1 MEASSGIME
10 GLLALPSGGGALRA
24 MGERFQPDL
33 LRGTGNYSIPI
44 STLEGPNR
52 LKPDLRLRY
61 STGQGNGSFGLGWRL
76 NLLEVRRRTDRG
88 VPNYG
93 DDDEFI
99 LGESD
104 IMIHV
109 EEGRYRPRSD
119 TQFWDIR
126 REGDGWVIRTK
137 EGCRYVLGSST
148 ASRIAQGEQVFAWL
162 LDTETDAA
170 GNEIHYTYQRRD
182 NQLYLHQVSWSIYS
196 LRFVY
201 EERPDTLHD
210 GRAGFPIRTIWRCAA
225 IELCCERLAQPVLKR
240 YNLRYTQAS
249 GSGISLLTEVRL
261 TGFDETGNSEDFPA
275 IRLTYSQHRPD
286 LAHYLHIGA
295 VSATPPSLDNPDTTL
310 VDMTGDGLPD
320 VLQTGPGGHRFW
332 PNKGNGTFGDMRTL
346 DVAPVGL
353 DLSTPGVS
361 FADMNGDG
369 AADLFRVDTRLG
381 IYVANTAVGAWAKRP
396 TVYRQQLNLR
406 LSATDTRLV
415 DLDGDGVVDLLQSC
429 PHGFLLTYNQG
440 SAGWSRPQTVHRI
453 RDVSRFPD
461 VDLGSPQVRLADM
474 TGDGLT
480 DIVFVDSGRVEYWP
494 YYGYGCWGERVRMKN
509 VPVLPPRYDL
519 DRLFLSDID
528 GDGTADLLYVD
539 FDRVYYWFNQSGQ
552 GWSSR
557 YEVPFVPPPNLPA
570 AHMAD
575 LLGNGTR
582 GLVWSGV
589 PRRNDR
595 TGYRYLDLGG
605 GVKPYLL
612 TRIDDG
618 IGGITDIHYTTSTAL
633 RRDDADAGEPWE
645 SYLPFPVHVVV
656 ALEHT
661 DLATGCVSRTRF
673 RYHRGYYDGHEREFR
688 GFERVE
694 VEQEGDASFPTVIQE
709 TMFYQSAQPG
719 PLAHPSITAEERA
732 EQRAL
737 AGSPIE
743 TKIFEAEVDGTRTL
757 RQSAKL
763 TWAAR
768 LEFGDGQ
775 RFVHSPHLLETVA
788 RDHAPGE
795 PDRIDRARYTYDAYG
810 NVICKE
816 RIGRFSDQPE
826 SEALYTEQRLA
837 YTADEAAWLVGLP
850 ASIET
855 RDRVGHLLSHTLHYY
870 DGLPLKGLSLGQ
882 ATTGLLRRTK
892 ELMLADWALPDGY
905 VDEIDPAWG
914 LEHRGEG
921 YYRTTVAYDHDA
933 AGNVTTQ
940 RDGLDVDKTIVYD
953 SDNLFPVRM
962 TDVDGLVTET
972 DFDRRTAQ
980 PIEVR
985 LPDGTRTR
993 YRYSPLGR
1001 LRAQYD
1007 TAPDGTSQLTQVFDV
1022 DIGDYSA
1029 TPVRP
1034 ARIAS
1039 IRCLTPG
1046 RTLDEF
1052 EDITDMES
1060 LADVNVACDYYDSD
1074 GNLLQRL
1081 GRGPDTPDG
1090 SKRWVIG
1097 KRRDYNVHGHAA
1109 ADYPQEFAPS
1119 LAFQPTAP
1127 TNTPVRFYYLPSG
1140 QMRLI
1145 EHPDGGRLEVRYA
1158 LNRIE
1163 KWDATT
1169 ALTDPPVVERYNA
1182 WGHLTE
1188 MAQPDGAGNTVIY
1201 HHTNDELGRPTQVE
1215 DASGRILMA
1224 YTYAG
1229 SGPAIQITHADAG
1242 RRTYWRDARGQ
1253 LRLRTDSLGRRL
1265 IMDYDAQGRLT
1276 QATDATDPA
1285 APVAVR
1291 KLTYVGSRL
1300 TEVQEGAIRLRY
1312 DYDVAGR
1319 PVQKE
1324 YNFDGGQRL
1333 TLQREYGLL
1342 RELRAIVYPDGTRV
1356 DFAYDQSET
1365 VRSASSFI
1373 DDVHYDAYASPIR
1386 INFAGGAFATY
1397 DYDPAMRRLQIAAL
1411 ESPAGM
1417 VRRLT
1422 FTHDHNGNIATLL
1435 DELPDWRQV
1444 RRFSY
1449 DRLYRLT
1456 RAETHRDDLSTP
1468 SLRDDHYA
1476 YTLNGDL
1483 IQNSE
1488 ALTGT
1493 MVYGDP
1499 AHTGWLTQVQ
1509 AAGAAMPTEL
1519 AYDAAGRLTS
1529 FGNLTNLSYDIWDR
1543 LVAATL
1549 ADGTTVQFEYD
1560 HQGARVHKTVVRA
1573 GVTQETRYIENLY
1586 EDRPDGVRIHVYL
1599 GRLLVATQH
1608 KPAAGA
1614 AQTAFVLTDHLGTAM
1629 ATCDPSGTPL
1639 HNQIYTPFGL
1649 SQRAPSEYDRFL
1661 GLTSDSELS
1670 LAQFGARY
1678 YAPMLGRFITPDWFI
1693 IENPSR
1699 ALHLPQGLNAYSYA
1713 INNPLAFKDATGLW
1727 FGIDDLIVAAV
1738 GFVVGFIAGTIYG
1751 LATGQGWNSLLIGLE
1766 AGLLGAAGAWLAWN
1780 TAGLALGG
1788 LAAIGI
1794 NVSGGVAFGV
1804 MVGAA
1809 VIGGLNGVISGAT
1822 RIYEWDSPEGWF
1834 AFLSDSTWGLIG
1846 TTLADL
1852 MHLVNW
1858 IGYGGGNYQP
1868 ELSKRQNR
1876 HVYDGG
1882 FGFGNYAFTQGNVI
1896 SNLQGRGYY
1905 GNLLDHEM
1913 LHVWQSR
1920 IFGPYFQYVY
1930 VAWLYVGFWVALVL
1944 APFTDQPI
1952 GQDIMDVAYYN
1963 NPWETWAYSVGG
1975 TPSGGTLSW
1984 T

>member
-1 MEASSGIME
+1 MEATSGIVD
-10 GLLALPSGGGALRA
+10 GLLALPSGGGALRGL
-24 MGERFQPDL
+24 GERFQPDL

-44 STLEGPNR
+44 SPLEGPNR

-61 STGQGNGSFGLGWRL
+61 STGEGNAPFGLGWRL

-88 VPNYG
+88 VPTYDG
-93 DDDEFI
+93 DDEFI

-104 IMIHV
+104 ILVHV
-109 EEGRYRPRSD
+109 GNGRYRPRSD

-126 REGDGWVIRTK
+126 GEGDGWVIRTK
-137 EGCRYVLGSST
+137 EGRRYALGSSA
-148 ASRIAQGEQVFAWL
+148 ASRIAQGERVFAWL

-170 GNEIHYTYQRRD
+170 GNEIHYTYQRRN
-182 NQLYLHQVSWSIYS
+182 NQLCLRQVSWGIYNLS
-196 LRFVY
+196 FVY

-210 GRAGFPIRTIWRCAA
+210 GRAGFPIRTTWRCAA
-225 IELCCERLAQPVLKR
+225 IELRCERLAQPVLKR
-240 YNLRYTQAS
+240 YNLSYTQAS
-249 GSGISLLTEVRL
+249 GSDISLLTEVQL
-261 TGFDETGNSEDFPA
+261 TGFDEAGNSEEFPA
-275 IRLTYSQHRPD
+275 IRLSYSQHRPD
-286 LAHYLHIGA
+286 LARYLHIGA
-295 VSATPPSLDNPDTTL
+295 ASVPPASLDTADTTL

-320 VLQTGPGGHRFW
+320 VLQTGPGGQRFW
-332 PNKGNGTFGDMRTL
+332 PNQGNGTFGDVRTL

-381 IYVANTAVGAWAKRP
+381 MFVANTAAGAWAKRP

-406 LSATDTRLV
+406 LSATDTRLA
-415 DLDGDGVVDLLQSC
+415 DLDGDGVVDLLQSG
-429 PHGFLLTYNQG
+429 PHGFLLTYNRG
-440 SAGWSRPQTVHRI
+440 AAGWSRPQTVHRI
-453 RDVSRFPD
+453 RDISRFPD

-494 YYGYGCWGERVRMKN
+494 YYGYGRWGERVRMKN
-509 VPVLPPRYDL
+509 APVLPPRYDL

-570 AHMAD
+570 AHLAD

-612 TRIDDG
+612 TRIDNG
-618 IGGITDIHYTTSTAL
+618 LGGITDIHYTTSTAL
-633 RRDDADAGEPWE
+633 RRADAEAGQPWE
-645 SYLPFPVHVVV
+645 SYLPFPVHVVA
-656 ALEHT
+656 ALEYT
-661 DLATGCVSRTRF
+661 DLATGRVSRTRF

-694 VEQEGDASFPTVIQE
+694 VEQEGDASFPTVVQE
-709 TMFYQSAQPG
+709 TTFYQGAQPG
-719 PLAHPSITAEERA
+719 PLADLGLTAEQRA

-743 TKIFEAEVDGTRTL
+743 TKVFEVAPEGTRTL
-757 RQSAKL
+757 HQSAKL
-763 TWAAR
+763 TWDAR
-768 LEFGDGQ
+768 LEFSGGQ
-775 RFVHSPHLLETVA
+775 RFVHFPHLLETAA

-795 PDRIDRARYTYDAYG
+795 PDRIDHARYTYDAYG
-810 NVICKE
+810 NVIRKE

-826 SEALYTEQRLA
+826 SEALYTEQRLT
-837 YTADEAAWLVGLP
+837 YTANEAEWLVGLP

-855 RDRVGHLLSHTLHYY
+855 RNRAGHLLSHTLHHY
-870 DGLPLKGLSLGQ
+870 DGLPLEGLPLGQ
-882 ATTGLLRRTK
+882 ATMGLLRRIE
-892 ELMLADWALPDGY
+892 ELMLVDWALPLGY
-905 VDEIDPAWG
+905 VDEIDSAWG
-914 LEHRGEG
+914 LKHRGEG

-933 AGNVTTQ
+933 TGNVTTQ
-940 RDGLDVDKTIVYD
+940 RDGLGVDKTIEYD
-953 SDNLFPVRM
+953 PDNLFPIRM
-962 TDVDGLVTET
+962 TDVDGLVTEA
-972 DFDRRTAQ
+972 DFDLRTAQ
-980 PIEVR
+980 PLEVR

-993 YRYSPLGR
+993 YSYSPLGR

-1007 TAPDGTSQLTQVFDV
+1007 TAPDGTLQLTQVFDV
-1022 DIGDYSA
+1022 DLGDYSA

-1052 EDITDMES
+1052 EAIADLES
-1060 LADVNVACDYYDSD
+1060 LADVNVACDHYDSE

-1081 GRGPDTPDG
+1081 GRGPDAPDG
-1090 SKRWVIG
+1090 SKRWIIG
-1097 KRRDYNVHGHAA
+1097 KRREYNVRGQAA

-1119 LAFQPTAP
+1119 LAFQPTVP
-1127 TNTPVRFYYLPSG
+1127 TTAPVRFYCAPSG
-1140 QMRLI
+1140 QMRRI

-1163 KWDATT
+1163 KWDANT
-1169 ALTDPPVVERYNA
+1169 ALTDPPAVERYNA

-1188 MAQPDGAGNTVIY
+1188 VAQPDGAGNTVIY
-1201 HHTNDELGRPTQVE
+1201 RYANDELGRPTEVE
-1215 DASGRILMA
+1215 DASGRILVA

-1229 SGPAIQITHADAG
+1229 PGSAIQITHADAG
-1242 RRTYWRDARGQ
+1242 QRTYWRDAQGQ

-1265 IMDYDAQGRLT
+1265 ILDYDAQGRLT
-1276 QATDATDPA
+1276 QATDATEPA
-1285 APVAVR
+1285 APVVVR
-1291 KLTYVGSRL
+1291 TLSYAGSRL
-1300 TEVQEGAIRLRY
+1300 VEVQEGMIRLRY
-1312 DYDVAGR
+1312 SYDAAGR

-1324 YNFDGGQRL
+1324 YDFGGGQIL

-1342 RELRAIVYPDGTRV
+1342 GELRALVYPDGTRV
-1356 DFAYDQSET
+1356 DFTYDQSET
-1365 VRSASSFI
+1365 VRSASGFV
-1373 DDVHYDAYASPIR
+1373 DDVHYDAYASPMR
-1386 INFAGGAFATY
+1386 INFAGGPFATY
-1397 DYDPAMRRLQIAAL
+1397 SYDPAMRRLQTAAL
-1411 ESPAGM
+1411 ESPAGL
-1417 VRRLT
+1417 VRRLIY
-1422 FTHDHNGNIATLL
+1422 THDHNGNIVTLL
-1435 DELPDWRQV
+1435 DELPDGTQA
-1444 RRFSY
+1444 RRFRY

-1456 RAETHRDDLSTP
+1456 QAETHRNNLTGP
-1468 SLRDDHYA
+1468 LLRDDHYA
-1476 YTLNGDL
+1476 YTPTGDL
-1483 IQNSE
+1483 ALNSE
-1488 ALTGT
+1488 ALTGP

-1509 AAGAAMPTEL
+1509 LAGVATPSNL
-1519 AYDAAGRLTS
+1519 AYDAAGYLTS

-1549 ADGTTVQFEYD
+1549 ADGSTVQFEYD
-1560 HQGARVHKTVVRA
+1560 HQGARVRKTVVRA
-1573 GVTQETRYIENLY
+1573 GVAQQKRYVENLY
-1586 EDRPDGVRIHVYL
+1586 EEGPDGTRIHVYL

-1614 AQTAFVLTDHLGTAM
+1614 TQTAFVLSDHLGTLVA
-1629 ATCDPSGTPL
+1629 ACDPSGIPL
-1639 HNQIYTPFGL
+1639 HNQVYTPFGL
-1649 SQRAPSEYDRFL
+1649 SQRAASGYDRFL
-1661 GLTSDSELS
+1661 GLTPDAALG
-1670 LAQFGARY
+1670 LTQLGARY
-1678 YAPMLGRFITPDWFI
+1678 YAPGLGRFITPDWFI

-1699 ALHLPQGLNAYSYA
+1699 ALRLPQGLNAYSYA
-1713 INNPLAFKDATGLW
+1713 INNPLAFKDTTGLW

-1788 LAAIGI
+1788 LAATGI
-1794 NVSGGVAFGV
+1794 NVSGGVAFGI

-1822 RIYEWDSPEGWF
+1822 QIYDWESPEGWF

-1846 TTLADL
+1846 TTLGDL
-1852 MHLVNW
+1852 IHLVNW

-1868 ELSKRQNR
+1868 QLSRRQNR
-1876 HVYDGG
+1876 HVYDSG

-1896 SNLQGRGYY
+1896 SNLQRRRG
-1905 GNLLDHEM
+1905 GVLDHET

-1930 VAWLYVGFWVALVL
+1930 VAWLYIGFWVALVI

-1952 GQDIMDVAYYN
+1952 GQDIMDVAYLN